1 MDLIKI
7 GEFISELRTEKGL
20 TQLFVVFHAIRNNM
34 MMAYVEN
41 NVYGNVYK
49 NKKC

>member
-7 GEFISELRTEKGL
+7 GKFISELRSEKGL

-34 MMAYVEN
+34 MMTYIEN
-41 NVYGNVYK
+41 NVYGTVDK